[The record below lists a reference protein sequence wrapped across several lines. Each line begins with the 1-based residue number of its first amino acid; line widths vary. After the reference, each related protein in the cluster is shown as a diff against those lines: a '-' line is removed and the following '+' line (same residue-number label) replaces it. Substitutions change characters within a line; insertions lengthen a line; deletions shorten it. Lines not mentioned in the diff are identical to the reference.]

1 MASVDLFRL
10 TKDDLIDQVKGIVT
24 VGEFYD
30 LAARGDRLHLRH
42 R

>member
-10 TKDDLIDQVKGIVT
+10 TKTNLIDQVKSIVT

-30 LAARGDRLHLRH
+30 LAASGGIVFT
-42 R
+42 